1 MAKKELGPRLLL
13 LTEHTF
19 PNDSPPGGEV
29 GVEENASLGFLVHG
43 FLHMA
48 VIEMGMTGEQISLF
62 CMAVERMMH
71 LCRSHQDFT
80 EELADR
86 AVQEEIDL
94 RERVAGIELHQFA
107 RVVPR
112 NKMN

>member
-29 GVEENASLGFLVHG
+29 GVEENASLGCLVHD

-48 VIEMGMTGEQISLF
+48 VIDIGMTGEQISLF

-71 LCRSHQDFT
+71 LCRSQKDFT
-80 EELADR
+80 VELAER

-94 RERVAGIELHQFA
+94 RERVAGIEFSGLA
-107 RVVPR
+107 RVPR
-112 NKMN
+112 HKMN

>member
-1 MAKKELGPRLLL
+1 MAKKEVAPKPRLLL

-19 PNDSPPGGEV
+19 PNEGASPLK
-29 GVEENASLGFLVHG
+29 EEPASLGFLVHG
-43 FLHMA
+43 FLHLA